1 MDSKNDNTFNRAR
14 RIGVLDDTEIIR
26 GSVSRRDRVDFLAF
40 KVPNRTEVQA
50 VLQGLSRNADL
61 VLFDG
66 DRNRLAVSKNPGQQS
81 ELINTVLER
90 GNYFMKVI
98 GTGRTNYRL
107 RLSTGPNPATAK
119 FVGLTDDNRLA
130 FFNDTNLSR
139 VRQVRLRGLQAG
151 ETLVG
156 IDFRPNTGQLFGVGS
171 RNRLYVINPT
181 TGRATQVGDPFAVP
195 LNGTSFGVDFNPTVD
210 RIRVVSDAGQN
221 LRLNPDTGAVVD
233 ADTLMGG
240 IQIDGNLN
248 GDTDS
253 IVATAYTNNF
263 SGTTTTVQYGIDA
276 DTDQL
281 YIQNPPNDGTQT
293 VVGSLGVDFDA
304 DAGLDIVTEN
314 GVNRAFATSGSSLY
328 SIDLTTGAAT
338 LVGDVRNRRD
348 SLNLVGFAARSPI
361 VKPDPNTAK
370 FVGLTT
376 DSDLVF
382 FNSNALNNVTKVDI
396 TGLQA
401 GETLVGIDIRPN
413 NGQLFGVGSRNR
425 LYRIDTATGRATA
438 VGDRFA
444 ASLNGMNFGVDFN
457 PTVDRIRVVS
467 DAGQNL
473 RLNPDTGAVVD
484 ADTLTGGLQI
494 DGNLNGATDAIVAT
508 AYTNNVSGATTTT
521 QYGINADTDQLFIQ
535 NPPNDGTQTLVGAL
549 GVDVDANAGFD
560 IVTSNGMN
568 MGFVSS
574 GSSLYSIDLNSG
586 AATLIG
592 TVQNVTQPI
601 ALAGLAARA

>member
-1 MDSKNDNTFNRAR
+1 MASNDNTFNRAR
-14 RIGVLDDTEIIR
+14 RIGVLADTEVIR
-26 GSVSRRDRVDFLAF
+26 GSVRRNDRVDFLTF
-40 KVPNRTEVQA
+40 RVPDRTEVQA

-61 VLFDG
+61 ILFDG
-66 DRNRLAVSKNPGQQS
+66 DRNRIAASRNSGSQS
-81 ELINTVLER
+81 EFIDTVLAR
-90 GNYFMKVI
+90 GNYFVKVMAKA
-98 GTGRTNYRL
+98 GQTNYRL
-107 RLSTGPNPATAK
+107 RLSAGPNPATAK

-151 ETLVG
+151 EQLVG

-171 RNRLYVINPT
+171 SNRLYVINPT
-181 TGRATQVGDPFAVP
+181 TGRATQVGDRFAVP
-195 LNGTSFGVDFNPTVD
+195 LDGTSFGVDFNPTVD

-233 ADTLMGG
+233 ADTVTGG

-253 IVATAYTNNF
+253 IVATAYSNNF

-281 YIQNPPNDGTQT
+281 FIQSPPNDGTQT
-293 VVGSLGVDFDA
+293 VVGSLGVDFNA

-314 GVNRAFATSGSSLY
+314 GVDRAFATSGSSLY
-328 SIDLTTGAAT
+328 SINLNTGAAT
-338 LVGDVRNRRD
+338 LIGDVRNRRD
-348 SLNLVGFAARSPI
+348 SLNLVGFAARSPV
-361 VKPDPNTAK
+361 VKPDPTTAK

-401 GETLVGIDIRPN
+401 GESLVGIDIRPN
-413 NGQLFGVGSRNR
+413 TGQLFGVGSRNR
-425 LYRIDTATGRATA
+425 LYRINPATGRATQ

-473 RLNPDTGAVVD
+473 RVNPDTGAVVD

-494 DGNLNGATDAIVAT
+494 DGNLNGATDSIVAT
-508 AYTNNVSGATTTT
+508 AYTNNVSGATTTV

-535 NPPNDGTQTLVGAL
+535 NPPNDGTQTLVGSL
-549 GVDVDANAGFD
+549 GVDVDAKAGFD
-560 IVTSNGMN
+560 IVTRNGMN
-568 MGFVSS
+568 MGFVTS

-586 AATLIG
+586 AASLIG
-592 TVQNVTQPI
+592 NVQDITQPI
-601 ALAGLAARA
+601 ALAGLAARS